1 MFKRIAAAVLS
12 LAALALA
19 PAAQAQSGYPTRPV
33 RLVVPFPTGQATD
46 VAARLVA
53 EALSKEWG
61 QQIVVEN
68 RGGGAGVPGMVYGR
82 DQPADGYT
90 LVMGTSAVL
99 VVNPAIIE
107 KLPYDPLNDFVLVGP
122 VFRNPLI
129 VVAVEGS
136 PIRSLKDLVD
146 EAKRNPGKLQW
157 GYPGAGTTQHL
168 TGELFKQ
175 VAGVDIQGVMYKGS
189 AAVVTDMLGGHIQ
202 LAIDGVPAHLT
213 QIKAGKIRA
222 LASTGATRAPQLPDV
237 PTIAE
242 LGYPGFSG
250 EGWGGV
256 VAPKG
261 TPADIVAKVARD
273 LRKVM
278 SDPAM
283 QQRIV
288 ENGLVVDN
296 MPREEWLAFAR
307 QTHQQWGD
315 VARRNNIKVQ

>member
-1 MFKRIAAAVLS
+1 MFRRIAAAVLS
-12 LAALALA
+12 LATLAIA
-19 PAAQAQSGYPTRPV
+19 PAAHAQGAYPTRPV
-33 RLVVPFPTGQATD
+33 KLVVPFPTGQATD
-46 VAARLVA
+46 IAARLIA

-82 DQPADGYT
+82 DQTADGYT
-90 LVMGTSAVL
+90 LIMGTSAVL

-107 KLPYDPLNDFVLVGP
+107 KLPYDPMKDFVLIGP
-122 VFRNPLI
+122 IFRNPLI
-129 VVAVEGS
+129 VVATEGS
-136 PIRSLKDLVD
+136 PFRTLKDVVD
-146 EAKRNPGKLQW
+146 AARKEPGKLQW

-175 VAGVDIQGVMYKGS
+175 VAKVDIQGVMYKGS
-189 AAVVTDMLGGHIQ
+189 AAVVNDMLGGHIQ
-202 LAIDGVPAHLT
+202 LAVDGVPAHLP
-213 QIKAGKIRA
+213 QIRAGKLRA
-222 LASTGATRAPQLPDV
+222 LASTGETRAPQLPDV

-250 EGWGGV
+250 EGWGGM
-256 VAPKG
+256 VAPRG
-261 TPADIVAKVARD
+261 TPPEIVNKVAAD

-278 SDPAM
+278 SDPVL
-283 QQRIV
+283 QKRIV

-296 MPREEWLAFAR
+296 MPREQWLAFAR
-307 QTHQQWGD
+307 KTYDQWGD